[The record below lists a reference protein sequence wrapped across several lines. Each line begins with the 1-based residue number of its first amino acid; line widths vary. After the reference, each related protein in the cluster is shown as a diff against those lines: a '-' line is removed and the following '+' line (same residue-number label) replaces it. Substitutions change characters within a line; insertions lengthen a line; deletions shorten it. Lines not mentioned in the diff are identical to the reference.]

1 MTESKRIPGLFED
14 LYSGNPWI
22 EITIAETL
30 ADINTAEASQ
40 RIRPEWHT
48 IQELVH
54 HLACWR
60 ENVLQR
66 IQGEVIKT
74 PAHNYF
80 KTDPKE
86 NWSQLRQRLA
96 GTQVAWL
103 SFLQKMPAPNMALVY
118 PGNGLDYYAHIH
130 GILQH
135 DAYHLGQIVLL
146 AKSIRLKAG

>member
-1 MTESKRIPGLFED
+1 MTESKRIAGLFQD
-14 LYSGNPWI
+14 LYSGQPWI
-22 EITIAETL
+22 DMTVMGTL
-30 ADINTAEASQ
+30 AGISAQEAA
-40 RIRPEWHT
+40 RRVRPEWHT

-66 IQGEVIKT
+66 IQGKLIKT

-80 KTDPKE
+80 KIDSKE
-86 NWSQLRQRLA
+86 SWLQLRQRLA
-96 GTQVAWL
+96 DTQSAWVA
-103 SFLQKMPAPNMALVY
+103 FLQKMPVRSMGLVY
-118 PGNGLDYYAHIH
+118 PNNGLDYYAHIH

-146 AKSIRLKAG
+146 AKSIQQEK